1 MAAKGNAL
9 ATDIAVP
16 GVGHSLTGGQWRD
29 FSTPSLPPILQAALE
44 CFVDHGYH
52 GTTIRVVAAR
62 AGLSVPGLYHHY
74 PSKQALLV
82 GVVEFAMADLL
93 HRSEAALADAGPTVV
108 ERFRLV
114 IECLLL
120 FHANRSGLAF
130 IAASEIR
137 SLEGGARTRHIAQR
151 DRQQR
156 IVDDIV
162 ETGVAEGVFST
173 PHPIDASRA
182 VVTMCTGVAQ
192 WYRHG
197 GTLSPGDVA
206 VRYGVIAGMAVG
218 QG

>member
-1 MAAKGNAL
+1 MTKAPL
-9 ATDIAVP
+9 IAVDEP
-16 GVGHSLTGGQWRD
+16 AQELTAGQWRD
-29 FSTPSLPPILQAALE
+29 FSGPSLPPILQAALD
-44 CFVDHGYH
+44 CFVEHGYH

-82 GVVEFAMADLL
+82 GIVEFAMHDLL
-93 HRSEAALADAGPTVV
+93 SRSEAALADAGPSVE

-114 IECLLL
+114 VECLLL
-120 FHANRSGLAF
+120 FHAYRSELAF

-137 SLEGGARTRHIAQR
+137 SLEGNARAWHIAQR

-156 IVDDIV
+156 MVDEIV
-162 ETGVAEGVFST
+162 EAGAADGVFAA

-182 VVTMCTGVAQ
+182 VVTMCTGVSQ

-197 GTLSPGDVA
+197 GPLSPDDIA
-206 VRYGVIAGMAVG
+206 VRYGAIAAMAVG
-218 QG
+218 QRHA